1 MSDGIRKEITEGQ
14 IQFIQSRITD
24 ILNGRANYNSDPD
37 AYLREVISNQ
47 RDNAMAISDIIAAV
61 DK

>member
-1 MSDGIRKEITEGQ
+1 MSDEITKEITEGQ

-24 ILNGRANYNSDPD
+24 ILNGRSNYNSDLD

-47 RDNAMAISDIIAAV
+47 RDNAIAIRNIIAAV